1 MASSSPNKSLI
12 ARAAVILT
20 NSEVAAATFDLN
32 GSFNSSL
39 VVEIDFTVGS
49 LTNGI
54 FRFYGSTDGVTFVPL
69 EPTGSDAA
77 AVARTYTADTTSMI
91 PVHAPGVKF
100 FRVTVQGTDTLTS
113 SSATVT
119 YRWLRRGTQA

>member
-12 ARAAVILT
+12 ARAAAILT

-39 VVEIDFTVGS
+39 VVEIDFTLGS
-49 LTNGI
+49 LTNGL

-69 EPTGSDAA
+69 EPCGSDTASNT
-77 AVARTYTADTTSMI
+77 RTFTADATAMV

-100 FRVTVQGTDTLTS
+100 FRVTVQGTGTLTS
-113 SSATVT
+113 STATVT